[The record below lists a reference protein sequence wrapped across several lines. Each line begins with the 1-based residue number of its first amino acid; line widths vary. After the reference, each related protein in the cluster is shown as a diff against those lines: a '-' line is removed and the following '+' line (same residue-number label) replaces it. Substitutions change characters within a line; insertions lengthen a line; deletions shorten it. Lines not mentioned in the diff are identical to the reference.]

1 MAAGAERVL
10 PGRVEVHPCRVS
22 RSATWFWGCPA
33 ACGAARRRCCESPC
47 VVSWLVAG
55 RRRTRALGVEAR
67 LPGCAT
73 EYGPRERSRR
83 AGRGVCTFAQ
93 LNADWHCLGRG
104 VRRAA
109 RK

>member
-22 RSATWFWGCPA
+22 RSATSVSGCPVDLRGCA
-33 ACGAARRRCCESPC
+33 TGCCESPC